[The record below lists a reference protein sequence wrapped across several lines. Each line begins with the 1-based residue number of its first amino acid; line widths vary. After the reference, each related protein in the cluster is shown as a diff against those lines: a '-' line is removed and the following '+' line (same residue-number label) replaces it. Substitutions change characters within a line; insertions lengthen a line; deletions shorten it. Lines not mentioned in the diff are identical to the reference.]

1 MVWSPFRRK
10 RELELESL
18 DRWRTAR
25 KLANGD
31 VTDLGEQLA
40 VGAMGHAASHH
51 HSLALDLCER
61 AREGLRSSTTAED
74 VFAVEPL
81 LVDAR
86 YHLMA
91 ARALSAGE
99 PLPERR
105 EPCFFDPRHG
115 PSSCDELW
123 SPPVGAPRTVSV
135 CADDALR
142 LQAGE
147 EPRTRM
153 IRVGDRYVPVHEVGG
168 YQGVLHHDRSLFHDQ
183 QASYE
188 NSKHQAQVELG
199 TRFDG
204 SQTSDRFRGGG
215 HDGDSTTQSSSA
227 W

>member
-1 MVWSPFRRK
+1 MVWSPFRKK
-10 RELELESL
+10 RALELETL

-25 KLANGD
+25 KLAQAD
-31 VTDLGEQLA
+31 VTDLGERLA
-40 VGAMGHAASHH
+40 DGPLGHAASHH

-61 AREGLRSSTTAED
+61 ARETLRSSTTAED

-115 PSSCDELW
+115 PSVGEASWTL
-123 SPPVGAPRTVSV
+123 PVGASRTVSV
-135 CADDALR
+135 CASDADR
-142 LQAGE
+142 LSAGK
-147 EPRTRM
+147 EPLIRM
-153 IRVGDRYVPVHEVGG
+153 IRAGDRYVSVHEVGG
-168 YQGVLHHDRSLFHDQ
+168 YQGVLEHEGGLFHDQ

-188 NSKHQAQVELG
+188 NSKHQAQTELWAPG
-199 TRFDG
+199 TRF
-204 SQTSDRFRGGG
+204 GGG
-215 HDGDSTTQSSSA
+215 GAGDGGGSSNSGSGSL
-227 W
+227 